1 MARIQGGHVL
11 NVTFYRRPTKLLEG
25 AELDR
30 KTRDAEWSTLM
41 RAALA
46 GDEAAYRK
54 LLDNLSRFLRGV
66 VRRGFA
72 GVGIARDDVE
82 DVVQDVLLAIHL
94 KRHTWDPA
102 MPLGPW
108 VLAIARNK
116 MIDGLRRRGRRPEVA
131 IDLQQFDIEG
141 EDQQASIDAHDVQRV
156 LSGLSERNRDI
167 VQSISIDGHSARD
180 VADRLGM
187 TEVAVRVALHRS
199 LKTLADTYQEKVE

>member
-1 MARIQGGHVL
+1 
-11 NVTFYRRPTKLLEG
+11 
-25 AELDR
+25 
-30 KTRDAEWSTLM
+30 M
-41 RAALA
+41 RAATA
-46 GDEAAYRK
+46 GDEPAYRT
-54 LLDNLSRFLRGV
+54 LLEDLSRLLRGA

-72 GVGIARDDVE
+72 GVGVARDDVE
-82 DVVQDVLLAIHL
+82 DVVQDTLLAIHL

-116 MIDGLRRRGRRPEVA
+116 MIDDLRRRGRRPEIP
-131 IDLQQFDIEG
+131 IDLTQFDIEG
-141 EDQQASIDAHDVQRV
+141 DDQQASIDAQDVARI
-156 LSGLSERNRDI
+156 LNGLSDRNRDI

-199 LKTLADTYQEKVE
+199 LKALANSYQEKSR

>member
-1 MARIQGGHVL
+1 
-11 NVTFYRRPTKLLEG
+11 
-25 AELDR
+25 
-30 KTRDAEWSTLM
+30 M
-41 RAALA
+41 RAAIA
-46 GDEAAYRK
+46 GDEPAYRT
-54 LLDNLSRFLRGV
+54 LLEDLSRLLRGA

-72 GVGIARDDVE
+72 GVGVARDDVE
-82 DVVQDVLLAIHL
+82 DVVQDTLLAIHL

-116 MIDGLRRRGRRPEVA
+116 MIDDLRRRGRRPEVP
-131 IDLQQFDIEG
+131 IDLTQFDIEG
-141 EDQQASIDAHDVQRV
+141 DDQQASIDAQDVARI
-156 LSGLSERNRDI
+156 LNGLSERNRDI

-199 LKTLADTYQEKVE
+199 LKALADTYQEKSQ

>member
-1 MARIQGGHVL
+1 
-11 NVTFYRRPTKLLEG
+11 
-25 AELDR
+25 
-30 KTRDAEWSTLM
+30 M
-41 RAALA
+41 RAAIA

-54 LLDNLSRFLRGV
+54 LLADLSQLLRGV

-72 GVGIARDDVE
+72 GVGVARDDVE

-102 MPLGPW
+102 MPLTPW

-116 MIDGLRRRGRRPEVA
+116 MIDDLRRRGRRPEVA

-141 EDQQASIDAHDVQRV
+141 EDQQASIDAYDVNRV
-156 LSGLSERNRDI
+156 LNGLSDRNRDI
-167 VQSISIDGHSARD
+167 VRSISIDGHSARD

-199 LKTLADTYQEKVE
+199 LKTLADTYQEKAE

>member
-1 MARIQGGHVL
+1 M
-11 NVTFYRRPTKLLEG
+11 
-25 AELDR
+25 
-30 KTRDAEWSTLM
+30 LM
-41 RAALA
+41 RAAIA
-46 GDEAAYRK
+46 GDGVSYRK
-54 LLDNLSRFLRGV
+54 LLEELSRLLRGA

-72 GVGIARDDVE
+72 GVGVPRDEVE
-82 DVVQDVLLAIHL
+82 DVVQDTLLAIHL

-116 MIDGLRRRGRRPEVA
+116 IIDDLRRRGRRPEVP
-131 IDLQQFDIEG
+131 IDLTQFDIEG
-141 EDQQASIDAHDVQRV
+141 EDQQASIDAHDVTRV
-156 LSGLSERNRDI
+156 LSRLSERNRDI

-199 LKTLADTYQEKVE
+199 LKALADTYQEKAQ

>member
-1 MARIQGGHVL
+1 
-11 NVTFYRRPTKLLEG
+11 
-25 AELDR
+25 
-30 KTRDAEWSTLM
+30 M
-41 RAALA
+41 RAAIA

-54 LLDNLSRFLRGV
+54 LLEDLSRLLRGV

-72 GVGIARDDVE
+72 GVGVARDDVE

-94 KRHTWDPA
+94 KRHTWDPT

-116 MIDGLRRRGRRPEVA
+116 MIDDLRRRGRRPEVPL
-131 IDLQQFDIEG
+131 DLTQFDIEG
-141 EDQQASIDAHDVQRV
+141 GDQQASIDAHDVSRV
-156 LSGLSERNRDI
+156 LNGLSERNREI
-167 VQSISIDGHSARD
+167 VQAISIDGHSARD

-199 LKTLADTYQEKVE
+199 LKALADTYQEKAQ

>member
-1 MARIQGGHVL
+1 
-11 NVTFYRRPTKLLEG
+11 
-25 AELDR
+25 
-30 KTRDAEWSTLM
+30 M
-41 RAALA
+41 RAAIA

-54 LLDNLSRFLRGV
+54 LLADLSRALRSV

-82 DVVQDVLLAIHL
+82 DVVQEVLLAIHL
-94 KRHTWDPA
+94 KRHTWDTS

-116 MIDGLRRRGRRPEVA
+116 MIDDLRRRGRRPEVPV
-131 IDLQQFDIEG
+131 DLTQFEFEG
-141 EDQQASIDAHDVQRV
+141 EDQQASIDAHDVARV
-156 LSGLSERNRDI
+156 LNRLPERNREI

-180 VADRLGM
+180 VAEKLGM

-199 LKTLADTYQEKVE
+199 LKTLADTYQEKKL